1 MGLRKYIRRFI
12 QQSSGNSALQG
23 SVDQLTQSLA
33 TARREAR
40 IDSIRNRWSMVD
52 TLETKLGT
60 FPPAA
65 LTCPLCAH
73 SAQRTAFQ
81 EYLSHCI
88 FAGGRLL
95 RHGCPNCQVIFGP
108 GKMFELNDRELGEDY
123 QQHYSVFEEGDSS
136 AQERRAFL
144 SLKPTQQGTY
154 LNYGAGRWSDTT
166 QKLRSEGWNVYS
178 YDPYAEAAH
187 QGHALTTADLEHK
200 RFDGIFSN
208 NVLEHLRHPAADLRR
223 QASLLKPQGSL
234 ALATPCFAYLY
245 EFTRF
250 HLFFYTGR
258 SRTVLL
264 EQAGLVETD
273 FIEDGEF
280 MNLVCRPIAGS

>member
-1 MGLRKYIRRFI
+1 MGLRKYIRQFI
-12 QQSSGNSALQG
+12 QKNNGSSALQG
-23 SVDQLTQSLA
+23 SMDELTRSLA
-33 TARREAR
+33 AARREAR

-52 TLETKLGT
+52 ALESKLDS
-60 FPPAA
+60 FPPAV
-65 LTCPLCAH
+65 LNCPLCKH
-73 SAQRTAFQ
+73 SAPRADFQ

-108 GKMFELNDRELGEDY
+108 GKMFELNDQELGEDY

-144 SLKPTQQGTY
+144 SLQPTRQGVY

-166 QKLRSEGWNVYS
+166 QKLRNEGWNVYS
-178 YDPYAEAAH
+178 YDPYADDNS
-187 QGHALTTADLEHK
+187 QSHALTTANLEQQ

-208 NVLEHLRHPAADLRR
+208 NVLEHLRHPAVDLRR
-223 QASLLKPQGSL
+223 QAGLLKPQGSL

-280 MNLVCRPIAGS
+280 MNLVCQPIAGS

>member
-12 QQSSGNSALQG
+12 QQSGGNPALQG
-23 SVDQLTQSLA
+23 GIDQLAQSLA
-33 TARREAR
+33 VARREAR
-40 IDSIRNRWSMVD
+40 VDSIRNRWSMAD
-52 TLETKLGT
+52 ALESKLSTLS
-60 FPPAA
+60 PAE

-73 SAQRTAFQ
+73 SAPKAAFQ

-108 GKMFELNDRELGEDY
+108 VKMLELNDQELGEDY

-136 AQERRAFL
+136 VQERRAFL
-144 SLKPTQQGTY
+144 SLQPSRQGTY

-166 QKLRSEGWNVYS
+166 QKLRNEGWDVYA
-178 YDPYAEAAH
+178 YDPYAEDSR
-187 QGHALTTADLEHK
+187 QSHALTTADLEHQ

-208 NVLEHLRHPAADLRR
+208 NVLEHLRHPVADLRR

-234 ALATPCFAYLY
+234 ALATPCFSYLY

-258 SRTVLL
+258 SRTFLL
-264 EQAGLVETD
+264 EQAGLMETD
-273 FIEDGEF
+273 FMEDGEF
-280 MNLVCRPIAGS
+280 MNLVCRPIVG